1 MTQGNVTPYGRYTF
15 KQASVTYSVRRSWSQ
30 GKYQQYLLVVEKRHL
45 SGIKHNSQV
54 WKQECI
60 KKAEGTAEHGFIL
73 SKPRPSSGSR
83 WVRSEN
89 LRKLKWHRKKKILLC
104 FMILFSFIESYE
116 LIISF
121 VRFRFLLNADS
132 FLCDYF
138 IFFFQNPFSL
148 ILYFLRCL
156 LLLFYHIF
164 FFFLSFSSFS
174 LISRLKI

>member
-15 KQASVTYSVRRSWSQ
+15 KQASVTYSVRRAWSQ
-30 GKYQQYLLVVEKRHL
+30 DKYQQYLLVVEKQHL

-89 LRKLKWHRKKKILLC
+89 LRKLKWHRKKKSCFDLWFSSPSSSPMNLL
-104 FMILFSFIESYE
+104 FPSSV
-116 LIISF
+116 F
-121 VRFRFLLNADS
+121 VS
-132 FLCDYF
+132 FLMLTPICV
-138 IFFFQNPFSL
+138 I
-148 ILYFLRCL
+148 I
-156 LLLFYHIF
+156 
-164 FFFLSFSSFS
+164 SFSSFKTLS
-174 LISRLKI
+174 L